1 MVPMFRRI
9 DRTPVAPVVDGS
21 LTISANTRRRL
32 LFLAFGKPRSISVQM
47 QMARGEN
54 NLLGSCKPIE
64 STDYGRAPGQGSS
77 AAGRF
82 EFPVSAGSDG
92 QWGANNSTAG
102 VYPACVKLREAIAQ
116 KLGQSNFPSM
126 VVELP
131 GRDGDSSFQGMDAR
145 RDAAKRE
152 YHSPWFREMEGVLLQ
167 ARDLS
172 GCVILSTGS
181 NL

>member
-1 MVPMFRRI
+1 MGVPL
-9 DRTPVAPVVDGS
+9 DKVV
-21 LTISANTRRRL
+21 
-32 LFLAFGKPRSISVQM
+32 V
-47 QMARGEN
+47 
-54 NLLGSCKPIE
+54 LLG
-64 STDYGRAPGQGSS
+64 DSS
-77 AAGRF
+77 
-82 EFPVSAGSDG
+82 FPVSAGSDG

-102 VYPACVKLREAIAQ
+102 VYAACVKLREAIAQ
-116 KLGQSNFPSM
+116 KLGHPNFPSM

-172 GCVILSTGS
+172 GRVILSTSQTCDHDGRTHLKHLVCDAS
-181 NL
+181 SRHRHWLRKRIHRFPCPV

>member
-1 MVPMFRRI
+1 
-9 DRTPVAPVVDGS
+9 
-21 LTISANTRRRL
+21 
-32 LFLAFGKPRSISVQM
+32 M
-47 QMARGEN
+47 QMAPGEN
-54 NLLGSCKPIE
+54 DLLGICKPIE
-64 STDYGRAPGQGSS
+64 STDDGRVPGQGSS

-82 EFPVSAGSDG
+82 EFPGFGGLGRPVGR
-92 QWGANNSTAG
+92 QQFHRR
-102 VYPACVKLREAIAQ
+102 CLRRLREAIAQ
-116 KLGQSNFPSM
+116 KLGHPNFPSM